1 MEAYMRI
8 EAVYRVDS
16 SRGRRLPLFL
26 ARVLAGRPTGFP
38 SPADDFIENR
48 LDINAHLV
56 KHPAATFFVR
66 VQGDSMQDA
75 GIHDGDILVVDR
87 SLEPVNGKVV
97 VAVLD
102 GEFTVKRLEIR
113 GDTMR
118 LLPENG
124 AYHPIEIT
132 DGMEL
137 TIWGVVSNAIH
148 PL

>member
-1 MEAYMRI
+1 MQI
-8 EAVYRVDS
+8 KAVFRANPVW
-16 SRGRRLPLFL
+16 GRRLPLFL

-56 KHPAATFFVR
+56 KRPAATFFVR
-66 VQGDSMQDA
+66 VQGNSMQDA

-87 SLEPVNGKVV
+87 SLEPASGKVV
-97 VAVLD
+97 VAAVD
-102 GEFTVKRLEIR
+102 GELTVKRLEIR
-113 GDTMR
+113 GGVMR
-118 LLPENG
+118 LLPENA
-124 AYHPIEIT
+124 AYRPIEIT

-148 PL
+148 AL

>member
-1 MEAYMRI
+1 MRI
-8 EAVYRVDS
+8 EAVFRAKPD
-16 SRGRRLPLFL
+16 RGFRLPLFL

-56 KHPAATFFVR
+56 KRPAATFFVR
-66 VQGDSMQDA
+66 VQGDSMRDA

-87 SLEPVNGKVV
+87 SLESASGKIV
-97 VAVLD
+97 VAVVD
-102 GEFTVKRLEIR
+102 GELTVKRLETR
-113 GDTMR
+113 GSAMR

-124 AYHPIEIT
+124 DYRPTEII

-137 TIWGVVSNAIH
+137 TIWGVVTSVIH
-148 PL
+148 AL

>member
-1 MEAYMRI
+1 MQIKTVFRANP
-8 EAVYRVDS
+8 V
-16 SRGRRLPLFL
+16 RGRRLPLFL

-56 KHPAATFFVR
+56 KRPAATFFVR
-66 VQGDSMQDA
+66 VQGNSMQDA

-87 SLEPVNGKVV
+87 SLEPASGKVV
-97 VAVLD
+97 VAAVD
-102 GEFTVKRLEIR
+102 GELTVKRLEIR
-113 GDTMR
+113 RGTMR

-124 AYHPIEIT
+124 DYRPTEIT

-137 TIWGVVSNAIH
+137 TVWGVVTSVIH
-148 PL
+148 TL